1 MGIRVKETDTNKY
14 INIFVIFGFNIVENL
29 AYKRRTWQSNTRSH
43 YSSDKAVDGK
53 MTVRMGSGSQCA
65 ISGGNTSEA
74 MWIVDLGDVYAIRAI
89 FIYFRI
95 EESKIGND
103 N

>member
-1 MGIRVKETDTNKY
+1 MAIRVTETSMNKY
-14 INIFVIFGFNIVENL
+14 ILVIFGFYIAETL
-29 AYKRRTWQSNTRSH
+29 AYKRRTWQSSTRSH

-65 ISGGNTSEA
+65 ISGGNASET
-74 MWIVDLGDVYAIRAI
+74 MWVVDLGGVYAISAI

-95 EESKIGND
+95 EESKIGRD

>member
-1 MGIRVKETDTNKY
+1 MPVKETNF
-14 INIFVIFGFNIVENL
+14 IEFGFHIAENL
-29 AYKRRTWQSNTRSH
+29 AYKKRTWQSSTRSH

-65 ISGGNTSEA
+65 ISGGNVSEA
-74 MWIVDLGDVYAIRAI
+74 MWMVDLGDVYAIRAI
-89 FIYFRI
+89 FIHFRI

>member
-1 MGIRVKETDTNKY
+1 MAIWGKQKNMNKY
-14 INIFVIFGFNIVENL
+14 ILVIFGFHIAENL

-65 ISGGNTSEA
+65 ISGGNASEA
-74 MWIVDLGDVYAIRAI
+74 MWMVDLGDVYAIRAI

-95 EESKIGND
+95 EESKIGKD

>member
-1 MGIRVKETDTNKY
+1 MCIRDR
-14 INIFVIFGFNIVENL
+14 
-29 AYKRRTWQSNTRSH
+29 RRTWQSNTRSH

-53 MTVRMGSGSQCA
+53 MTVRVESGSQCA
-65 ISGGNTSEA
+65 ISGGNVSEA
-74 MWIVDLGDVYAIRAI
+74 MWVVDLEDVCAIRAI

-95 EESKIGND
+95 DESKIGKD